1 VVGVETF
8 INNFMKNNLALIA
21 LMGLSPYVSAQ
32 SPDSI
37 SEKDFLSDMP
47 IVLSVSRLPQ
57 RLDET
62 PGAVTILDR
71 DMIRLSGARD
81 VADLLRLVP
90 GFQTGYSFE
99 KVAPTASYHGAFGT
113 YSNRLQVLVDGRS
126 TYSPYFIGSVEPG
139 LQTVALADIERI
151 EVLRGSNSA
160 AYGARAMLGVIN
172 IVTRHTVDTLGLQ
185 ASQTSGDNKVNDS
198 QARIGWA
205 TPDASF
211 RITVD
216 RRADEGLT
224 GSNGHNQIDRAN
236 FRADW
241 RTAANDDVQLRAGI
255 STIYA
260 GKGAPDKPGEALRD
274 TSFDARYVQLDWRRS
289 LGEDADLAF
298 NFSHSQESYKDAFP
312 YSLKE
317 IKNYFAPSSEYAAY
331 LKNEVEKIYGP
342 VTDTTFQYIYA
353 EYLKK
358 ELGSITDVELA
369 AKKMQAA
376 SLPDSFDLNAGGRS
390 SNDSVSLQHTF
401 RQGSTLRVVWG
412 GEFRREQVTSPN
424 LYNTG
429 TALVNDFTRLFANV
443 EWRLAPALVLNAG
456 AMAENSTVSG
466 DSFAPR
472 VMLNWHALLGQTLR
486 AGVSK
491 AYRPPSTFEQSSNVQ
506 FSSNGQLL
514 RIAALSQ
521 GNLQPE
527 SVRVRELGYLGDFPK
542 WGVNLDVRIF
552 HEQMGGYINSDNT
565 YLPGDTSL
573 VPTEVLHYYNAK
585 NFAIRGAEYQLKWQP
600 WQGAQFMLNQ
610 AHIHIGDNERKTGQA
625 VAAPA
630 LASTLSYFQK
640 LPGGLDFSLMHQHSG
655 THRLSGGT
663 TKVVNIKRT
672 DVRLGWPLRFGAN
685 RGEIAVVAQNLGSP
699 YADFAS
705 DFTFQRRAFVT
716 LRIEN

>member
-1 VVGVETF
+1 
-8 INNFMKNNLALIA
+8 MKNSLALIA
-21 LMGLSPYVSAQ
+21 LMGLSPYVCAQ

-37 SEKDFLSDMP
+37 SEKDFLTDMP

-81 VADLLRLVP
+81 VADLMRLVP

-99 KVAPTASYHGAFGT
+99 SVAPTASYHGAFGT
-113 YSNRLQVLVDGRS
+113 YANRLQVLVDGRS
-126 TYSPYFIGSVEPG
+126 TYSPYFIGSIEPG
-139 LQTVALADIERI
+139 LESVALQDIERI

-185 ASQTSGDNKVNDS
+185 ASQISGNNKINDS

-241 RTAANDDVQLRAGI
+241 RTAANDDVQLRAGG
-255 STIYA
+255 STIYV
-260 GKGAPDKPGEALRD
+260 GKGVPNDTSNALRD
-274 TSFDARYVQLDWRRS
+274 TSFDTQFAQLDWRRS
-289 LGEDADLAF
+289 LGDDADLAF
-298 NFSHSQESYKDAFP
+298 NFSHTQESYKDSFP

-317 IKNYFAPSSEYAAY
+317 IKNYFSPSAESAAI
-331 LKNEVEKIYGP
+331 LKKEVEKVYGSI
-342 VTDTTFQYIYA
+342 TDTTFQYLYA

-358 ELGSITDVELA
+358 ELGGITDEALK
-369 AKKMQAA
+369 AKKIQAA
-376 SLPDSFDLNAGGRS
+376 RLADSFDINVGGRS

-412 GEFRREQVTSPN
+412 GEFRRERVTSQA
-424 LYNTG
+424 LYNTDS
-429 TALVNDFTRLFANV
+429 ALVTDFTRLFANA

-456 AMAENSTVSG
+456 AMAENSSVSG
-466 DSFAPR
+466 DNIAPR
-472 VMLNWHALLGQTLR
+472 VMLNWHAAPGQTLR
-486 AGVSK
+486 AGFSK
-491 AYRPPSTFEQSSNVQ
+491 AFRPPSTFEQSSNIQ
-506 FSSNGQLL
+506 LSSNGQLL
-514 RIAALSQ
+514 RITSLSQ
-521 GNLQPE
+521 GNIQPE
-527 SVRVRELGYLGDFPK
+527 SVRVREFGYLGDFPK

-552 HEQMGGYINSDNT
+552 HEQLGGYIKHDK
-565 YLPGDTSL
+565 YVLPGDTSL
-573 VPTEVLHYYNAK
+573 LRVPVWDYSNGEG
-585 NFAIRGAEYQLKWQP
+585 FAIQGAEYQLKWQP
-600 WQGAQFMLNQ
+600 WQGAQFILNQ
-610 AHIHIGDNERKTGQA
+610 ASIHIDAKEQETYQ
-625 VAAPA
+625 AAPA
-630 LASTLSYFQK
+630 LTSTLSYFQK

-655 THRLSGGT
+655 ISRFSGDSH
-663 TKVVNIKRT
+663 KVGNVKRT

-685 RGEIAVVAQNLGSP
+685 RGEIAFVAQNLGSP
-699 YADFAS
+699 YADFVPES
-705 DFTFQRRAFVT
+705 TFERRAFVT